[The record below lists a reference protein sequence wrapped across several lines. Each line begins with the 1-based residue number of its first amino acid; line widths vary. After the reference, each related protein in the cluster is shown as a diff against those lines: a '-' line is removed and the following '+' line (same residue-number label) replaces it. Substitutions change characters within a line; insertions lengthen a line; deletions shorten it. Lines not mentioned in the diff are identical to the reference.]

1 VGENVKKEKAS
12 IRGQKKQDS
21 ALALASKSINEIAP
35 RMVRPKKIKNDT
47 YETFSYSKSYH
58 AMPSLG
64 LQNKRDWY
72 RHSHYCSAAYTSH
85 NRMDGTV
92 FHEWCGDSK
101 TKDAWTNMHFILIFL
116 LSFVHLFMDFCKDV
130 RDKGSCREKNRSNR
144 GAVIIRA
151 DSLTHPSST
160 LEK

>member
-1 VGENVKKEKAS
+1 LGFGVGENVKKEKAS

-64 LQNKRDWY
+64 LQNKRD
-72 RHSHYCSAAYTSH
+72 
-85 NRMDGTV
+85 
-92 FHEWCGDSK
+92 
-101 TKDAWTNMHFILIFL
+101 
-116 LSFVHLFMDFCKDV
+116 
-130 RDKGSCREKNRSNR
+130 
-144 GAVIIRA
+144 
-151 DSLTHPSST
+151 
-160 LEK
+160 